1 MEFVTL
7 NNGVKMPL
15 EGYGVFQVTDPAEC
29 ERVVLEAIAAG
40 YRLID
45 TAAAYMN
52 EEGVGRAIK
61 VCGVPRE
68 ELFITSKLWV
78 QDASYEGAKQA
89 IQASL
94 SKLGVDYLDLY
105 LIHQPLGDYVGA
117 YRAMEEAYKAGTLRA
132 IGVCNMYPARLA
144 DFCVIT
150 EDNSRSEPLETILAD
165 IRAGLRLGNPATP
178 FAEIPDRRQAI
189 YYALDR
195 AGPGDIVAIIGKGHE
210 ATLERGSLTL
220 PFPEREIVEEYM
232 SR

>member
-61 VCGVPRE
+61 ACGVPRE

-94 SKLGVDYLDLY
+94 SKLGVDYLDL
-105 LIHQPLGDYVGA
+105 IS
-117 YRAMEEAYKAGTLRA
+117 RWA
-132 IGVCNMYPARLA
+132 IMSVRTVRWKKRTKRERCARSVSA
-144 DFCVIT
+144 IC
-150 EDNSRSEPLETILAD
+150 
-165 IRAGLRLGNPATP
+165 IRRGWRISA
-178 FAEIPDRRQAI
+178 RRW
-189 YYALDR
+189 R
-195 AGPGDIVAIIGKGHE
+195 
-210 ATLERGSLTL
+210 
-220 PFPEREIVEEYM
+220 
-232 SR
+232 